1 MYIMV
6 IKGTGKTI
14 CILSSTL
21 AWIEHQK
28 ALQHVIQDDFTSE
41 NCDGAV
47 RLSDGAL
54 RLNNRTLVVYTSR
67 THSQLSQSTQFF
79 HLNFPL
85 DKLKFYLSNLYFH
98 Y

>member
-47 RLSDGAL
+47 RL
-54 RLNNRTLVVYTSR
+54 NNRTLVVYTSR